1 MYNYY
6 ELVAVCE
13 TIATKI
19 DTVISL
25 LETNLTPLLYII
37 TFAVFLKVGF
47 TCLRGYK
54 V

>member
-6 ELVAVCE
+6 ELVQVCE
-13 TIATKI
+13 TIATKL
-19 DTVISL
+19 DNVISI
-25 LETNLTPLLYII
+25 LESNLTPLLYII

>member
-6 ELVAVCE
+6 ELVQVCE
-13 TIATKI
+13 TIASKL
-19 DTVISL
+19 DSVISI

-37 TFAVFLKVGF
+37 TFAVFLKVSF

-54 V
+54 I

>member
-19 DTVISL
+19 DTVIYL

-37 TFAVFLKVGF
+37 SFAVLLKIGF
-47 TCLRGYK
+47 SCLRGYR